1 MNLEEQLL
9 ALDLSK
15 MHIYSFGIVVECNK
29 GSHVAKIFPVEKL
42 WDKSKPDESNLD
54 TTKKDKIKYDN
65 YTLKNKPNL
74 VKEAFEKKEV
84 TIELEDTK
92 FVYAKWLQHGQSN
105 RITPPFLGIGE
116 KVLLYSFGNN
126 DELYWTT
133 MDTDS
138 HLRKNEKAIWSFM
151 KDKGSYSCMV
161 DAGGGIVTV
170 TAGVTADGD
179 ACVWSTMINPGEGWF
194 VFGTDTD
201 GPKVQGGDM
210 SGKFNVVMLDH
221 NKDAYFNN
229 VKKLWRLKT
238 QNGHVEIHMQKG
250 IMVSNGS
257 DELIKW
263 MIDLMTALLAEE
275 HIGNLGRP
283 TPLTGASTSRYQA
296 LLKRIKKFQVKS
308 SGGSGGNAS
317 GGTGGG
323 GGGKPK
329 SPKGSNS
336 KATPSVLPNPDSNT
350 SATSSSSTTGSGIN
364 SEQAPSSNAT
374 TTTAKKSDVQYTDNG
389 VWINGQFYDDPNS
402 PTGAWDGSGLISDT
416 PPAGSKNGDV
426 VGTTDDGKPEV
437 VWNGI
442 VVEGEKDPFTGGVD
456 ADVPLV
462 NNQIFPA

>member
-1 MNLEEQLL
+1 MNLDSQLL

-15 MHIYSFGIVVECNK
+15 MYIYSFGIVVECNK
-29 GSHVAKIFPVEKL
+29 GSSMAKVFPVEKL
-42 WDKSKPDESNLD
+42 WDKGKPDVTNLD
-54 TTKKDKIKYDN
+54 KTKKDSISYNK
-65 YTLKNKPNL
+65 YTLKNDLSL
-74 VKEAFEKKEV
+74 VKEAFTKKEV
-84 TIELEDTK
+84 TIKLEDSK
-92 FVYAKWLQHGQSN
+92 FVYAAWFQHGQSN
-105 RITPPFLGIGE
+105 RTTPPDLGVGE

-133 MDTDS
+133 INTDLQ
-138 HLRKNEKAIWSFM
+138 LRKNEKVSWSFM
-151 KDKGSYSCMV
+151 KDKGSYGCTV

-179 ACVWSTMINPGEGWF
+179 SCVWSTMMNPGEGWF

-221 NKDAYFNN
+221 KKNAYFNN

-238 QNGHVEIHMQKG
+238 KDGHVEIHMQKG

-263 MIDLMTALLAEE
+263 MVDLLTAMLSEQ

-283 TPLTGASTSRYQA
+283 TPLTGASMSKYQA
-296 LLKRIKKFQVKS
+296 LLQRIKKFLVKKG
-308 SGGSGGNAS
+308 GGSSVGGGS
-317 GGTGGG
+317 GGG
-323 GGGKPK
+323 GGGAGGA
-329 SPKGSNS
+329 KGGKASGNVANGNS
-336 KATPSVLPNPDSNT
+336 SGKATPSVLPNPDSNT
-350 SATSSSSTTGSGIN
+350 SNTKTGD
-364 SEQAPSSNAT
+364 QAPSSNAT
-374 TTTAKKSDVQYTDNG
+374 APTAKKADIQNTDSG
-389 VWINGQFYDDPNS
+389 VWINGKLYDDPNS
-402 PTGAWDGSGLISDT
+402 PTGAWDGSELISDT

-442 VVEGEKDPFTGGVD
+442 VVEGEKDPFTGAVD